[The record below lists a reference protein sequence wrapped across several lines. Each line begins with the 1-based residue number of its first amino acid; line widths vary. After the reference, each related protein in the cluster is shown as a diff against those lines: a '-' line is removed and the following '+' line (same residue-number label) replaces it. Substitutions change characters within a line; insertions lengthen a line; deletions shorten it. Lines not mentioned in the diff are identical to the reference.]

1 MTIIADATALI
12 LLTKVTIL
20 GTFVNRNP
28 VITSK
33 MVYEEVIIGKEKG
46 RKDSIIVERLV
57 EENKLKL
64 RVPNRSIR
72 NKIEKLFNL
81 KAGELDVISLAYKTK
96 NMILS
101 DDKKCLNAAN
111 GLGIKFITSL
121 DIIVTLYKKSII
133 TKEKTI
139 TCIEEL
145 EEYGWYSKDLI
156 KSYREALK

>member
-12 LLTKVTIL
+12 LLAKVTIL
-20 GTFVNRNP
+20 ETFVNRNP

-72 NKIEKLFNL
+72 NKIKKLFNL

-101 DDKKCLNAAN
+101 DDKKCLNVAK

-133 TKEKTI
+133 TQEKAI